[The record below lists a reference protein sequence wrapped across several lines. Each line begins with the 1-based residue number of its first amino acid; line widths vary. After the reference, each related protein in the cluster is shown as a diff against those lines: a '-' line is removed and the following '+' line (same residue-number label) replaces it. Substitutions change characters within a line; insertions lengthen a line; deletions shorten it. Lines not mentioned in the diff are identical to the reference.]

1 MGHVRKCVGNFSS
14 FFAAEMSKQHDMSIS
29 GGTSGA
35 TSGQNPRTQNH
46 LPTTWQVITVVD
58 ESGKPTASR
67 SVISKWSNSCRRVA
81 LDHFGILHKGINKV
95 QLVEKE
101 RALTTLVTWF
111 NYPAEAETRRHYRRW
126 AKHGR
131 ILSGSFS
138 PNISSRPV
146 IGPLQ
151 RLPTNNREGAGG
163 VLRAQKHSR
172 VRE

>member
-1 MGHVRKCVGNFSS
+1 MELHLGRTLGRK
-14 FFAAEMSKQHDMSIS
+14 
-29 GGTSGA
+29 
-35 TSGQNPRTQNH
+35 
-46 LPTTWQVITVVD
+46 TTYRPPGKLSLFVD

-151 RLPTNNREGAGG
+151 RLPTNNREGVGG